1 MNSMIEQV
9 YSLPELIRES
19 LPEFDER
26 VRNALDHKFCLSL
39 KRLYIT
45 GCGDSH
51 HASLTS
57 ELAFEA
63 LAGIPTEPM
72 TALQY
77 AHYTAGYMPETGPG
91 TNAVVGISVSGEVT
105 RTLEALNFARQEGA
119 VSIALTAT
127 PGSRIAEA
135 GDLQVFS
142 TVTPFPDPPGT
153 HTPGVR
159 TYAATQLALFLMAT
173 RIGEVRG
180 HLSTPDADNLRDQ
193 LRGLAEA
200 AEDTIDSCDKASLEL
215 AESLAEAKEFVFAGG
230 GPNFG
235 TALFSA
241 AKVLEA
247 SGDPAL
253 GQDLEEWAHLQYFTR
268 EPTTPS
274 FFINTVQRDLSRAIE
289 VVEAATIIGRQV
301 VAIVP
306 GSDGGLFNQADFIL
320 PIADGVQKVFS
331 PLVAA
336 IPGEL
341 FAAHRADLVGE
352 TFFRGF
358 GGGRS
363 VEGGGGASRIRTGQM
378 LPEFPR

>member
-1 MNSMIEQV
+1 MNSMIAQV
-9 YSLPELIRES
+9 HSLPELIRES
-19 LPEFDER
+19 VPEFDER
-26 VRNALDHKFCLSL
+26 VRSALDHKFCLSL

-51 HASLTS
+51 HASLTT

-72 TALQY
+72 TALQF
-77 AHYTAGYMPETGPG
+77 AHYAAGYLPDTGPG

-105 RTLEALNFARQEGA
+105 RTLEALNFTRQEGA
-119 VSIALTAT
+119 VTVALTAT

-135 GDLQVFS
+135 GDVQVFS
-142 TVTPFPDPPGT
+142 TISPFPDPPGT

-159 TYAATQLALFLMAT
+159 TYAATQLALFLMAI

-180 HLSTPDADNLRDQ
+180 HLSSSEAAAFRDQ
-193 LRGLAEA
+193 LLGLAEA
-200 AEDTIDSCDKASLEL
+200 AERTIVSCDQDSLEL
-215 AESLAEAKEFVFAGG
+215 GKSLDDAKEFVFAGG
-230 GPNFG
+230 GPNYG

-247 SGDPAL
+247 SGDGAL

-268 EPTTPS
+268 DPATPT
-274 FFINTVQRDLSRAIE
+274 FFISTTKRDLSRAVE
-289 VVEAATIIGRQV
+289 VVEAAKIIGRRV
-301 VAIVP
+301 IAVIP
-306 GSDGGLFNQADFIL
+306 ESDGGTLTQADFTL
-320 PIADGVQKVFS
+320 PLADSMPEVFS

-341 FAAHRADLVGE
+341 FAAHRADLIGE
-352 TFFRGF
+352 RFFRGF

-363 VEGGGGASRIRTGQM
+363 VEGGGGASRIRTGEILQ
-378 LPEFPR
+378 EFPR

>member
-1 MNSMIEQV
+1 MNRMIEQV
-9 YSLPELIRES
+9 HSLPELIQES

-39 KRLYIT
+39 KRLFIT

-63 LAGIPTEPM
+63 LAGVPTEPM

-77 AHYTAGYMPETGPG
+77 AHYAAGYMPDTGPG
-91 TNAVVGISVSGEVT
+91 TNAVIGISVSGEVT

-135 GDLQVFS
+135 GDVRVY
-142 TVTPFPDPPGT
+142 TTITPFPDPPGT
-153 HTPGVR
+153 FTPGVR
-159 TYAATQLALFLMAT
+159 TYAATQLALYIIAI

-180 HLSTPDADNLRDQ
+180 HLSTPEADR
-193 LRGLAEA
+193 LRGQLQELAEA
-200 AEDTIDSCDKASLEL
+200 AEGTIDACDQASLEL

-268 EPTTPS
+268 EAATPTFYISTAK
-274 FFINTVQRDLSRAIE
+274 RDLPRAVE
-289 VVEAATIIGRQV
+289 VVEAAKIIGRQV

-306 GSDGGLFNQADFIL
+306 GSDRQAVNQVDFVL
-320 PIADGVQKVFS
+320 PLADGMPEVFA

-341 FAAHRADLVGE
+341 FAAHRADLIGE

-363 VEGGGGASRIRTGQM
+363 VEGGGGASRIRTGQ
-378 LPEFPR
+378 LLLEFPR

>member
-1 MNSMIEQV
+1 MLEQV
-9 YSLPELIRES
+9 HSLPELIRES

-39 KRLYIT
+39 KRLFVT

-57 ELAFEA
+57 ELAFED
-63 LAGIPTEPM
+63 LAGIPAEPM
-72 TALQY
+72 TALQF
-77 AHYTAGYMPETGPG
+77 AHYAAGYMPDTGPG
-91 TNAVVGISVSGEVT
+91 TNAVIGISVSGEVT

-119 VSIALTAT
+119 VCIALTAT

-135 GDLQVFS
+135 GEVQVYT

-159 TYAATQLALFLMAT
+159 TYAATQLALYLIAI

-180 HLSTPDADNLRDQ
+180 HLSTLEADNLRGQ

-200 AEDTIDSCDKASLEL
+200 AEGTIESCDKASLEL
-215 AESLAEAKEFVFAGG
+215 VGSLAEAKEFVFAGG

-268 EPTTPS
+268 QPATPTFYISTAR
-274 FFINTVQRDLSRAIE
+274 RDLPRAVE
-289 VVEAATIIGRQV
+289 VVEAAKIIGRQV

-306 GSDGGLFNQADFIL
+306 GSDGQAINQADFVL
-320 PIADGVQKVFS
+320 PLADGMPEVFS

>member
-363 VEGGGGASRIRTGQM
+363 VEGGGGVSRIRTGQM

>member
-289 VVEAATIIGRQV
+289 VVEAAKIIGRQV

>member
-1 MNSMIEQV
+1 MNSMIEQIH
-9 YSLPELIRES
+9 SLPELIRES

-26 VRNALDHKFCLSL
+26 VRNALDHKFCLSI

-51 HASLTS
+51 HASLAS

-77 AHYTAGYMPETGPG
+77 AHYAAGYMPETGPG

-119 VSIALTAT
+119 VNIALTAT

-142 TVTPFPDPPGT
+142 TVKPFPDPPGT
-153 HTPGVR
+153 LTPGVR
-159 TYAATQLALFLMAT
+159 TYAATQLALFLMAV

-180 HLSTPDADNLRDQ
+180 HLSTSEADTLRGD
-193 LRGLAEA
+193 LAGLAEA
-200 AEDTIDSCDKASLEL
+200 AERTIASCDQASLEL
-215 AESLAEAKEFVFAGG
+215 GMSLAEAKEFVFAGG

-268 EPTTPS
+268 EPTTAT
-274 FFINTVQRDLSRAIE
+274 FFINTAQRDLPRAVE
-289 VVEAATIIGRQV
+289 VVEAAKIIGRQV

-306 GSDGGLFNQADFIL
+306 GSEGGSFNQTDFIL
-320 PIADGVQKVFS
+320 PIADGVPEVFS
-331 PLVAA
+331 PVVTA

>member
-200 AEDTIDSCDKASLEL
+200 AEGTIDSCDKASLEL

-289 VVEAATIIGRQV
+289 VVEAAKIIGRQV

-378 LPEFPR
+378 LPEFPQ